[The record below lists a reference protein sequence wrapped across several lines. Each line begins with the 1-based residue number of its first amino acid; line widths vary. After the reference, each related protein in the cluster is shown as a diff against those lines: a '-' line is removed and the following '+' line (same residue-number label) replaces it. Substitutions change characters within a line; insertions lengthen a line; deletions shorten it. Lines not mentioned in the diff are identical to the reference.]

1 MYLLDN
7 KYVGRNVHIRFIT
20 ISRQILQLAD
30 CRNVVS
36 MHLYLLHTLCT
47 LRTTRY
53 ITQKALQE
61 NVLQREYIVPT
72 IRFVLQ

>member
-1 MYLLDN
+1 MYLVDN
-7 KYVGRNVHIRFIT
+7 KYVVGRNVHIRFIT

-36 MHLYLLHTLCT
+36 MHLYLLHTL
-47 LRTTRY
+47 RTTRY

-61 NVLQREYIVPT
+61 NVLQQEYIVPT